1 MDRESITSQEEIP
14 EHEIITRILK
24 GEKEL
29 YAIIVRRYNQRL
41 YRVGMSILN
50 DDSDVE
56 DAMQVAYIHAYES
69 LGNFGFRS
77 GFGTW
82 ITRIMV
88 NECLLRS
95 KKKGKILITDDEKIE
110 KMMLH
115 SETPETPATKALND
129 ELKKIL
135 NDAIGRLPE
144 IYRTVF
150 VMREVENMSIAETQH
165 CLNISDVNVKV
176 RLNRAKT
183 MLKDLL
189 SSYYKKEDIFHF
201 HLSRCDRMVDAVMKH
216 VRLH

>member
-1 MDRESITSQEEIP
+1 MQEEISDQ
-14 EHEIITRILK
+14 EIITRILK
-24 GEKEL
+24 GEREL
-29 YAIIVRRYNQRL
+29 YSIIVRRYNQRL

-50 DDSDVE
+50 DDADVE
-56 DAMQVAYIHAYES
+56 DTMQVAYIHAYES
-69 LGNFGFRS
+69 LGNFGFKS

-88 NECLLRS
+88 NECLLRL
-95 KKKGKILITDDEKIE
+95 KKRGKIINTDDEKIE

-115 SETPETPATKALND
+115 SENPDTPATTALNA
-129 ELKKIL
+129 ELKTIL
-135 NDAIGRLPE
+135 HDAIGRLPE

-150 VMREVENMSIAETQH
+150 IMREVENMSVAETQH

-176 RLNRAKT
+176 RLNRAKS

-201 HLSRCDRMVDAVMKH
+201 HLSRCDRMVEVVMKH
-216 VRLH
+216 VHVQ